1 MAKAPFVGVKE
12 YDNTADGLAA
22 MIADGFTVG
31 SAAYVI
37 AQTFAAQNP
46 SCATLKVAARAVQ
59 NAQAYTVTPEV
70 LTAAEPYT
78 LTIVGT
84 DGKAHD
90 YSFTSDSSPTAP
102 EIVVGIL
109 ADITADPAT
118 GVTAT
123 PVGELGAETHFTLTP
138 TVAGSRFYLRSVHR
152 NLAVKD
158 TSADAGIATDLAT
171 AIAIDSDFYGV
182 VIDSTSEPEIN
193 AAAVWCEANKRM
205 FLPTSLDSDIFGS
218 GSTDVASDCKAA
230 GYNYTGVWAGR
241 DGYMREGDGILAR
254 QFALDPGA
262 SVFHAQG
269 LSSVIVDDLN
279 PTEIGN
285 AQDKNANIY
294 VPMSGIS
301 LTLGGMAASGRFL
314 DITRDTDWLSAT
326 MQADVLTV
334 IRNAEKVWY
343 TELGISMIENAMRSR
358 LKIAQD
364 LGMLAAGWTVT
375 PPVLSTIPQ
384 ADKAARILRNFR
396 FAATLAG
403 AIQGVEIRGTLTV

>member
-22 MIADGFTVG
+22 MIVDGFTVG

-37 AQTFAAQNP
+37 AQAFAAQNP
-46 SCATLKVAARAVQ
+46 SCATFKVAARAAQ
-59 NAQAYTVTPEV
+59 NAQAYSLTPEV
-70 LTAAEPYT
+70 LTLSEPYT

-84 DGKAHD
+84 DGVSHD
-90 YSFTSDSSPTAP
+90 YSFTATVATASA
-102 EIVVGIL
+102 IVVGIL
-109 ADITADPAT
+109 ADIAADPAT

-123 PVGELGAETHFTLTP
+123 AVGELGAETHFTLSP

-218 GSTDVASDCKAA
+218 GSTDVASDCMTA

-279 PTEIGN
+279 ATEIGN

-343 TELGISMIENAMRSR
+343 TDLGIAMIENAMRSR
-358 LKIAQD
+358 LKVAQD
-364 LGMLAAGWTVT
+364 LGMLAPGWTVT